1 MSAFL
6 ELAPPALA
14 QDSKHVFRPAFHM
27 VDLKVSHS
35 HASPEFCCLSGWME
49 QVVGNTLRAAQL
61 ELEISNTMYM
71 LKGLSVHLFSSTART
86 NDHAQDLACSGT
98 AYFPSG
104 WINCNILKEKHEFQV
119 VKSVGSLNKSGF
131 QTLGPKSTASISNR
145 AFSAV
150 SLHELYCVFFRLFS
164 RIGLFLLDTTLIDK
178 PLI

>member
-1 MSAFL
+1 MQRDWGNGKLLSAKEGNEDEARGTFSPPSMSAFL

-104 WINCNILKEKHEFQV
+104 
-119 VKSVGSLNKSGF
+119 
-131 QTLGPKSTASISNR
+131 
-145 AFSAV
+145 
-150 SLHELYCVFFRLFS
+150 
-164 RIGLFLLDTTLIDK
+164 
-178 PLI
+178 

>member
-98 AYFPSG
+98 AYFSSG

-131 QTLGPKSTASISNR
+131 
-145 AFSAV
+145 
-150 SLHELYCVFFRLFS
+150 FRLLDQNRQQAFQ
-164 RIGLFLLDTTLIDK
+164 IGLFQLSVCMSCIVFFSGYSHVLASSRWTQLS
-178 PLI
+178 